1 MHRPLPFLAVPLI
14 LGLLL
19 PADGCA
25 ADPARRFPEAR
36 HGQGELRY
44 VNGVPVLT
52 VAGSPEEI
60 GEQLGT
66 LAVKPAQPLIDS
78 FQGLLQS
85 IGLAKSYPLLVKV
98 GNVMLPRFPPDH
110 RRELEA
116 VAKAAGQDRD
126 LLVFANTLLDVKKI
140 GGCSTLVAEPAR
152 SATGKLLFGRNLD
165 WPPFGPLA
173 EFPLVVVC
181 KPTGKHAFASV
192 TWPGLVG
199 VLSGM
204 NDAGLCLAVDEIYAA
219 ADGSPMFDPL
229 GVPAILAFRR
239 VLEECTT
246 VAEAEKLLRS
256 LHRTIHV
263 ALTVCDPQHG
273 AVFEITS
280 KILAVR
286 RPVDGINICTNHF
299 RSKELGTF
307 SPCRRYECLEKCRV
321 QPKLSREDVVRKLHE
336 ANQGTHTLQTM
347 VFEPADRRLHLAYGP
362 GPASALPLHE
372 LELGLLF
379 TRPAP

>member
-1 MHRPLPFLAVPLI
+1 MRRPLLSLVLPLALALFLA
-14 LGLLL
+14 
-19 PADGCA
+19 PAGRA
-25 ADPARRFPEAR
+25 ADPVRRYPEAR
-36 HGQGELRY
+36 QGKGELRY

-52 VAGSPEEI
+52 VGGSPEEI

-78 FQGLLQS
+78 FQGLLKS
-85 IGLAKSYPLLVKV
+85 LGLVQSYPVILKA
-98 GNVMLPRFPPDH
+98 GTVMLPQFPADH
-110 RRELEA
+110 RREIEA

-165 WPPFGPLA
+165 WPPFGPLP

-181 KPTGKHAFASV
+181 KPAGKHAFASV

-219 ADGSPMFDPL
+219 ADGSPRFDSA

-246 VAEAEKLLRS
+246 VEEAEKLLRP

-263 ALTVCDPQHG
+263 ALTVCDTQHG

-280 KILAVR
+280 KSLAVR

-299 RSKELGTF
+299 RSEELGTF
-307 SPCRRYECLEKCRV
+307 TPCRRYECLEKCRT
-321 QPKLSREDVVRKLHE
+321 QPKLGREDVVRKLHE
-336 ANQGTHTLQTM
+336 ANQGSHTLETM
-347 VFEPADRRLHLAYGP
+347 VFEPAERRLHLAYGP

-372 LELGLLF
+372 LELGPLF
-379 TRPAP
+379 GAGQ

>member
-1 MHRPLPFLAVPLI
+1 MTRPLLSLALPLT
-14 LGLLL
+14 LCLWL
-19 PADGCA
+19 PAGGR
-25 ADPARRFPEAR
+25 ADEPVRRYPEAR

-52 VAGSPEEI
+52 AAGSPEEI

-78 FQGLLQS
+78 FQGLLKS
-85 IGLAKSYPLLVKV
+85 LGLAKSYPLLIKA
-98 GNVMLPRFPPDH
+98 GHFLLPQFPPDH
-110 RRELEA
+110 RREIDA
-116 VAKAAGQDRD
+116 AAKAAGQDRD

-173 EFPLVVVC
+173 EFPLVVVF

-192 TWPGLVG
+192 TWPGLAG
-199 VLSGM
+199 VVSGM

-219 ADGSPMFDPL
+219 ADGSPAFDPL
-229 GVPAILAFRR
+229 GVPATLAFRR

-246 VAEAEKLLRS
+246 VEEAEKLLRS

-280 KILAVR
+280 KSLAVR

-299 RSKELGTF
+299 RSKELGVF
-307 SPCRRYECLEKCRV
+307 SPCRRYECLEKCCV
-321 QPKLSREDVVRKLHE
+321 QPKLGREDVVKKLHE
-336 ANQGTHTLQTM
+336 ANQGANTLQTM

-372 LELGLLF
+372 LELGPLLG
-379 TRPAP
+379 TGR